1 MNAKW
6 LRSTAAFF
14 VAASLVLAHAQ
25 SDAPTLNQ
33 TQKKEVIDAI
43 GKTLVERAF
52 VPNIDFGTWPELV
65 RRESDAVDRSST
77 PAAFTATLN
86 RLLRTYGISH
96 IRLSPGSGRVA
107 SVPALPTVSDVLLL
121 VQDEPRR
128 RETLTIVG
136 EIAVLRVPTFSDGY
150 SRENIEKLMK
160 EAHEEEAKG
169 LILDLR
175 RNGGGASSNLN
186 HLLSL
191 ILPPN
196 TEYGVFLSRRIV
208 SDWQRAHPNEE
219 VDLGRV
225 ATWTTSR
232 ARTRP
237 RGIDPFKGPIAVMID
252 RGSASASEI
261 TAAALK
267 ENADAILVGSPSAG
281 AVLASVNARLP
292 HGFSLQYPVS
302 DYITTKGR
310 RLEKQPLEPDVKE
323 AGRVTSSDDPVRAA
337 ALKAVRAKLNEA
349 GA

>member
-14 VAASLVLAHAQ
+14 VAASLVLAQAQ

-65 RRESDAVDRSST
+65 RRESDMVERSST

-107 SVPALPTVSDVLLL
+107 SAPSLPSVNDVLLL
-121 VQDEPRR
+121 VQEAPLR

-150 SRENIEKLMK
+150 SRENIE
-160 EAHEEEAKG
+160 EDAKG

-292 HGFSLQYPVS
+292 LGFSLQYPVS

>member
-1 MNAKW
+1 
-6 LRSTAAFF
+6 
-14 VAASLVLAHAQ
+14 
-25 SDAPTLNQ
+25 
-33 TQKKEVIDAI
+33 
-43 GKTLVERAF
+43 
-52 VPNIDFGTWPELV
+52 V
-65 RRESDAVDRSST
+65 RR
-77 PAAFTATLN
+77 
-86 RLLRTYGISH
+86 LL
-96 IRLSPGSGRVA
+96 P
-107 SVPALPTVSDVLLL
+107 
-121 VQDEPRR
+121 R

-252 RGSASASEI
+252 RGSASASEGSASASEI

-267 ENADAILVGSPSAG
+267 ENADAILVGSNSAG

-310 RLEKQPLEPDVKE
+310 RLEKQPLEPDVRE
-323 AGRVTSSDDPVRAA
+323 TGRVTSSEDPVRAA
-337 ALKAVRAKLNEA
+337 ALKAVRAKLNES

>member
-1 MNAKW
+1 MNAKGF
-6 LRSTAAFF
+6 RSALAVL
-14 VAASLVLAHAQ
+14 VAAGMMLAQAQ
-25 SDAPTLNQ
+25 NDTPTLNQ

-65 RRESDAVDRSST
+65 RRESDTVERSST

-107 SVPALPTVSDVLLL
+107 SVPRLSSVNDVQLL
-121 VQDEPRR
+121 VQDAPPR
-128 RETLTIVG
+128 RETLTMVG
-136 EIAVLRVPTFSDGY
+136 EIAVLKIPTFSDGY

-160 EAHEEEAKG
+160 EAHEEDAKG
-169 LILDLR
+169 LIIDLR

-237 RGIDPFKGPIAVMID
+237 RGIDPFEGPIAVMID

-267 ENADAILVGSPSAG
+267 ENADAILVGSNSAG

-310 RLEKQPLEPDVKE
+310 RLEKQPLEPDVRE
-323 AGRVTSSDDPVRAA
+323 TGRVTSSEDPVRAA
-337 ALKAVRAKLNEA
+337 ALKAVRAKLNEN
-349 GA
+349 